1 MMQRITKTLTRYRMR
16 YCKFFL
22 SLTWLDYNA
31 TRYLN
36 FNVLRHALPYISL
49 SLAWFGAIC
58 KALPPTRYRQI
69 YKKININIFLKKI
82 TVTRR
87 NALQI
92 AQNQVNCR

>member
-36 FNVLRHALPYISL
+36 FNVLWHALPYISL
-49 SLAWFGAIC
+49 SLAWFGAIY

-87 NALQI
+87 SALQI

>member
-36 FNVLRHALPYISL
+36 FNVLRHALQYISL
-49 SLAWFGAIC
+49 SLAWFGVIC

-69 YKKININIFLKKI
+69 YKKIYINIFFKKNNG
-82 TVTRR
+82 
-87 NALQI
+87 NAS
-92 AQNQVNCR
+92 